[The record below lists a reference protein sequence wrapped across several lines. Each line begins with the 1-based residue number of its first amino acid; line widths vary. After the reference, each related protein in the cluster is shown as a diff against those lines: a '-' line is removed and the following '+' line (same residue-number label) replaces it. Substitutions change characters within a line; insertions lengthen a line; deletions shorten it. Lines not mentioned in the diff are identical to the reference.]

1 MTSQQLATRVLIDL
15 AYERIVT
22 PAQAPKAFAKLVA
35 LTTEE
40 PLITTVSQLRA
51 AVDTRIEQRQ
61 LQRAENDQPKPKA
74 KRVRKPKLAAV

>member
-35 LTTEE
+35 LATEE

-51 AVDTRIEQRQ
+51 AVDARITSGTAAKTEAR
-61 LQRAENDQPKPKA
+61 KA
-74 KRVRKPKLAAV
+74 KRLAAKHAPPAI